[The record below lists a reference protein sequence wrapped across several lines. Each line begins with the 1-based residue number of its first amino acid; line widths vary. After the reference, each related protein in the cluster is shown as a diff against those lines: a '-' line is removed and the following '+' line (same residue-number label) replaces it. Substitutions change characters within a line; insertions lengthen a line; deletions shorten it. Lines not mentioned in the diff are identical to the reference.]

1 MGEGTVTSEPCI
13 LVLDEGTTSTRAILY
28 AADGTVRAMA
38 SRPLSQ
44 HYPAPGLVEHDAEE
58 IWRET
63 LACAREMV
71 STAGG
76 AGHIA
81 AIGITNQRETVVAWD
96 RASGQPL
103 ARAIVWQDR
112 RTADRCAAL
121 QEAGHGPF
129 VQHRTGLRL
138 DPYFSAT
145 KMEWLRRQPEVGAA
159 GARLALGT
167 IDSWL
172 MFKLTGGEQVTDPT
186 NASRT
191 MLLSLDGKD
200 WDDELL
206 GLFDIERASLPR
218 IVSTAGPLGSCSEE
232 WFGSPIPI
240 TAIIG
245 DQQSATIGQ
254 GCLDVGQTKL
264 TLGTG
269 AFVLTN
275 LGSEPPSDPGSLLGT
290 ILFDIDG
297 RRAFALEGSIF
308 VAGSLIKWLRDN
320 LGLLATAGE
329 SETHAR
335 SVPDSGGVAILP
347 ALAGLG
353 APYWMP
359 EAKAVIS
366 GLSFSSTAAQVVRAS
381 LEAISH
387 QCVDLSDE
395 FDRRGARW
403 RELFI
408 DGGMSANG
416 WLAQDLS
423 NMLRLDVLRPA
434 DVETTARGAAILAAV
449 GAGLYP
455 DVRHAA
461 NVMLPAVDRFSP
473 DPAFTGR
480 DERLAQWRK
489 LLEIAGV

>member
-1 MGEGTVTSEPCI
+1 MTSGNCI
-13 LVLDEGTTSTRAILY
+13 LVLDEGTTSTRAVLY
-28 AADGTVRAMA
+28 AADGSVRAMA
-38 SRPLSQ
+38 NRPLSQ
-44 HYPAPGLVEHDAEE
+44 HYPAPGLVEHDADE

-63 LACAREMV
+63 LACANEMV
-71 STAGG
+71 RSAGG
-76 AGHIA
+76 PEHIA

-96 RASGQPL
+96 RASQKPL

-112 RTADRCAAL
+112 RTAERCAAL
-121 QEAGHGPF
+121 KEEGHGDF
-129 VQHRTGLRL
+129 VQRRTGLRL

-145 KMEWLRRQPEVGAA
+145 KMEWLRRQPEVRAA
-159 GARLALGT
+159 GERLAFGT

-172 MFKLTGGEQVTDPT
+172 MFKLTGGEHVTDPT

-191 MLLSLDGKD
+191 MLLALDGKD
-200 WDDELL
+200 WDDDLI
-206 GLFDIERASLPR
+206 GLFDIPRASLPR
-218 IVSTAGPLGSCSEE
+218 IVSTAGKLGSCSAK
-232 WFGSPIPI
+232 WFGRPIPI
-240 TAIIG
+240 TSIIG

-275 LGSEPPSDPGSLLGT
+275 LGAERPLEPGSLLGT
-290 ILFDIDG
+290 ILCDIDG
-297 RRAFALEGSIF
+297 TRAFALEGSIF

-320 LGLLATAGE
+320 LGLLSTAGE
-329 SETHAR
+329 SEAHAR

-353 APYWMP
+353 APYWLP

-387 QCVDLSDE
+387 QCVDLAQE
-395 FDRRGARW
+395 FERRGAKW

-423 NMLRLDVLRPA
+423 NMLGLLVLRPT

-449 GAGLYP
+449 GAGLHH
-455 DVRHAA
+455 DVREAA
-461 NVMLPAVDRFSP
+461 KVMLPPVDRFSP
-473 DPAFTGR
+473 DPRFTGR
-480 DERLAQWRK
+480 NERLAQWRK
-489 LLEIAGV
+489 LLDIAGA